1 MVINSRELEIQ
12 TEIQLFIEEYFKTSN
27 LHIEMKKIVLK
38 LLSLEGK
45 IFNTSNSHFTWS
57 EFYFYVSSLLDKK
70 IPYLKRV
77 GQAAAFELL
86 ILSTDLIDDLIDD
99 DFNKETLSYFT
110 KAQAVLLSNAL
121 LIESLNLLV
130 KNTKRN
136 PNKILSIINA
146 NLINASN
153 GQWDD
158 IYFNVD
164 KPGTSE
170 KLYFQLIQQKSNSLI
185 KLIFELN
192 NYNVEKNS
200 VLKEISMYIGYAGQ
214 IRNDVQDVFSN
225 IKSDL
230 KNKKAT
236 LPLIKALE
244 YSQQNDNNYLIKQ
257 LYVMDENN
265 DNSHSFNELKTYIS
279 KSGAID
285 YCLILSKLYIKK
297 AKDLLL
303 KHYPNSSIEIDKI
316 IKLID

>member
-1 MVINSRELEIQ
+1 MVINSREIEIQ
-12 TEIQLFIEEYFKTSN
+12 KEIQLFIEEYFKTCN
-27 LHIEMKKIVLK
+27 LHIDMKKIILK

-45 IFNTSNSHFTWS
+45 IFHTPNSRFTWS
-57 EFYFYVSSLLDKK
+57 EFYFYVSSLLDEKT
-70 IPYLKRV
+70 PYLKRI

-99 DFNKETLSYFT
+99 DFNKEILSYFT
-110 KAQAVLLSNAL
+110 KAQAILLSNAL
-121 LIESLNLLV
+121 LIESLNLLLE
-130 KNTKRN
+130 NTKRN
-136 PNKILSIINA
+136 PNKILSLINA

-214 IRNDVQDVFSN
+214 IRNDVQDIFSN

-244 YSQQNDNNYLIKQ
+244 YSQQNDNGHLIKQ
-257 LYVMDENN
+257 LNDLDENHN
-265 DNSHSFNELKTYIS
+265 PNSLNELKTYIR
-279 KSGAID
+279 KTGAID
-285 YCLILSKLYIKK
+285 YCLILSKLYINK
-297 AKDLLL
+297 AKYLLL
-303 KHYPNSSIEIDKI
+303 KHYPNRSIEIDRI